1 MKPNKKTAIFSL
13 NSLMSHTVQ
22 VLMIWTLDVFYK
34 PEIVLMFFFLFLFLM
49 QEGPLRPVLECID
62 LLSDSED
69 EGCSSLPNTVS
80 FFYFFYFKQ
89 IIWLFNPFNSYV
101 NILFFLKTHYFF
113 QL

>member
-1 MKPNKKTAIFSL
+1 MKPNKQTAIFSL

-80 FFYFFYFKQ
+80 FFLKQ

>member
-1 MKPNKKTAIFSL
+1 MKPNKQTAIFSL

-22 VLMIWTLDVFYK
+22 VLMIWTLDAFYK

-80 FFYFFYFKQ
+80 FFLNRSFGYLILLIHMLISFF
-89 IIWLFNPFNSYV
+89 S
-101 NILFFLKTHYFF
+101 
-113 QL
+113 